1 MAAVS
6 ETIVREYF
14 ELNGFLVRQLR
25 KYVAPGS
32 RDDDDVDFLALNP
45 QPQATVTE
53 RPFLLGSSDLVFIER
68 AIVILKAWHTD
79 VFTPAL
85 LTNTPDFF
93 RFLEKKA
100 GRQAAAGF
108 GKSGAPLK
116 ILIVPAL
123 PQEAQARDQS
133 IAILRSKG
141 LDAAVSFRTIL
152 SDLVTHVEAN
162 RNYSKSDLL
171 QLIRILKNYDFFKE
185 PQLDLFRTKRKR
197 AKKIQSAKEPTT
209 ANPDTTNPLA

>member
-32 RDDDDVDFLALNP
+32 REDDDVDFLALNP
-45 QPQATVTE
+45 NPQPLPTE
-53 RPFLLGSSDLVFIER
+53 RPFLLAPPDLAFVER

-79 VFTPAL
+79 IFSPAL

-93 RFLEKKA
+93 RFLEKKPVH
-100 GRQAAAGF
+100 QAAAGF
-108 GKSGAPLK
+108 GKSGTLLK
-116 ILIVPAL
+116 ILVLPAL
-123 PQEAQARDQS
+123 PQETQARDQS
-133 IAILRSKG
+133 ISILRSKG
-141 LDAAVSFRTIL
+141 LDAAITFRTML
-152 SDLVTHVEAN
+152 ADLVTHVEPN
-162 RNYSKSDLL
+162 RNYQKSDLL

-185 PQLDLFRTKRKR
+185 SQLDLFRTKAKR
-197 AKKIQSAKEPTT
+197 PKRTKPSKEAT
-209 ANPDTTNPLA
+209 ARTPDITNLPA

>member
-32 RDDDDVDFLALNP
+32 REEDDVDFLALNP
-45 QPQATVTE
+45 HPQPSATE
-53 RPFLLGSSDLVFIER
+53 RPFLLAPTDLAFVER

-79 VFTPAL
+79 IFSPAL

-93 RFLEKKA
+93 RFLEKNA
-100 GRQAAAGF
+100 VRQATLAF
-108 GKSGAPLK
+108 GKNGPLLK
-116 ILIVPAL
+116 ILVLPAL
-123 PQEAQARDQS
+123 PQEAGARDQS

-141 LDAAVSFRTIL
+141 LDAAISFRTML
-152 SDLVTHVEAN
+152 ADLVTHIEPN
-162 RNYSKSDLL
+162 RNYQKSDLL
-171 QLIRILKNYDFFKE
+171 QLIRILKNYGLFKE
-185 PQLDLFRTKRKR
+185 PQLDLFRAKAKR
-197 AKKIQSAKEPTT
+197 AKRKPSKEST
-209 ANPDTTNPLA
+209 PDTTNLPT